1 MMRRREFI
9 TLLGGAAAAWPLPA
23 RAQQPAMPV
32 IGFLGLTTP
41 EPNVDTL
48 RALRQ
53 GLKEAGYVEGETFAM
68 EYRWAE
74 SRRERLPAL
83 AAELVHRNVRVIVAM
98 EGGDVVLAAKGAT
111 GTIPIV
117 FVVSSDPV
125 SLGLVASIARPGGN
139 VTGINF
145 VSAELVAKRL
155 EILRELV
162 PGATRIA
169 VLVNP
174 ASPAATE
181 TTLREI
187 QPAAEVLGLKIRV
200 FEADRREDIDSM
212 FANLASQRPDALFV
226 ANGAFLTTRRIQLA
240 HLATRHAIP
249 ATYPGRQ
256 YADIGGLMSYGC
268 QPARCLAGGRRLFG
282 AHPQGNQACGFA
294 GDAIEQ
300 ARIGDQQPD
309 RAHTWP
315 HRAAH
320 AARPRRRGD

>member
-1 MMRRREFI
+1 MRRRDFI
-9 TLLGGAAAAWPLPA
+9 AGMVGSASAWPLAA
-23 RAQQPAMPV
+23 RAQESALPV
-32 IGFLGLTTP
+32 VGFLGLTTP

-53 GLKEAGYVEGETFAM
+53 GLKEAGHVEGETFAM

-74 SRRERLPAL
+74 GQRERLPAL
-83 AAELVHRNVRVIVAM
+83 AAELLRHNVRVIVAM

-181 TTLREI
+181 TTLREMHR
-187 QPAAEVLGLKIRV
+187 L
-200 FEADRREDIDSM
+200 RRYS
-212 FANLASQRPDALFV
+212 V
-226 ANGAFLTTRRIQLA
+226 
-240 HLATRHAIP
+240 
-249 ATYPGRQ
+249 
-256 YADIGGLMSYGC
+256 
-268 QPARCLAGGRRLFG
+268 
-282 AHPQGNQACGFA
+282 
-294 GDAIEQ
+294 
-300 ARIGDQQPD
+300 
-309 RAHTWP
+309 
-315 HRAAH
+315 
-320 AARPRRRGD
+320 